1 MINDIIFDM
10 DGTLWDSSANVAASW
25 NAAVGGLSDKRFT
38 AEDIQSVMGLPM
50 DKIAEKFF
58 GTETEET
65 RLKIMERCCEGENGY
80 LREHG
85 GDIYPDTVPVFRELS
100 EYCRLF
106 IVSNC
111 QAGYI
116 EAFLDYYGLWEYIT
130 DRLCWGDNELSKSEN
145 IGLIMRRN
153 GMENA
158 LYVGDTQ
165 TDCDSAYAAGARFAF
180 AAYGFGNADRYD
192 IKLNRL
198 SELPGMLK
206 KMQE

>member
-1 MINDIIFDM
+1 MIDNIIFDM

-50 DKIAEKFF
+50 DKIAERFF
-58 GTETEET
+58 DTETEET

-85 GDIYPDTVPVFRELS
+85 GDIYPDTVPVFKELS

-130 DRLCWGDNELSKSEN
+130 DRLCWGDNELPKSEN
-145 IGLIMRRN
+145 IRLIMRRN
-153 GMENA
+153 GMESA

-180 AAYGFGNADRYD
+180 AAYGFGSADRYD

-198 SELPGMLK
+198 SELPEMLK
-206 KMQE
+206 KM